1 MGLIAIVLYRKASE
15 PSGAAGPKTSGRI
28 SVALQQ
34 TPSLLHDL
42 SRRCALTSYFGEKRE
57 TPTKAIWEDL
67 Q

>member
-1 MGLIAIVLYRKASE
+1 MGFMAMVLNRKASE
-15 PSGAAGPKTSGRI
+15 PSGAEGPKTSDRI

-42 SRRCALTSYFGEKRE
+42 SRRCALTSYFGEKSE
-57 TPTKAIWEDL
+57 TPTKAIWDDL